1 MVVRGDSTLMDASS
15 ASGCDFSYGV
25 FPSSSGLQAR
35 WRSTWASFPLLF
47 GLIVVGI
54 CRMVQHSPPATE
66 HRGFY
71 DTRVAIF
78 SRWAAWPNQPAASR
92 SKTCTLASK
101 SLTKH
106 RRPSAPQFSGVRVFY
121 PRGGEIFGTQGQ
133 VCVRVLHC
141 LRLRNARGTGVVV
154 I

>member
-1 MVVRGDSTLMDASS
+1 MAFYLGEAS
-15 ASGCDFSYGV
+15 
-25 FPSSSGLQAR
+25 LL
-35 WRSTWASFPLLF
+35 LLF

-54 CRMVQHSPPATE
+54 CRMVRHSPPVTE
-66 HRGFY
+66 RRGFY
-71 DTRVAIF
+71 DTRVAILLLAMDRVARPAG
-78 SRWAAWPNQPAASR
+78 SIAIKNLYISKQISYKTSAAVCASVLR
-92 SKTCTLASK
+92 C
-101 SLTKH
+101 
-106 RRPSAPQFSGVRVFY
+106 SGVL